1 MLLSFAWKNVRSRK
15 SSLAI
20 CIFISLAMTFLCI
33 INAILDG
40 TEQGVEK
47 VFVSSFTGDIVIRP
61 VSKFPLSLFGDET
74 PVTGNLTSISTMD
87 SIVSVIPIVE
97 HHKAIE
103 YVIPQLTTY
112 AALEKD
118 TYRIN
123 TALFGLDAQKYTS
136 AMTGI
141 HILEG
146 RPFASNEKGIMISK
160 KTAGDTIKVGDT
172 IQLVAADAASFRIR
186 AVPVTAIY
194 SYEVENQI
202 LDRIS
207 ILDPETLRSLKNV
220 ANTAFIDDSLI
231 DEQSR
236 NLLSSDEFGSIDD
249 LFAGFS
255 DVEAVISET
264 DEIILPIKEDSM
276 QTSWNFIVC
285 TVNKNYSVPLVITN
299 LNKIFK
305 ENNLPVQAVNWRK
318 AAGATATYVY
328 VLRLLLN
335 AGIIVVLLAGFIVIN
350 NTLTINVIDRI
361 KEIGTMRAIGAKKRI
376 IAMLF
381 FIETFLLTFISASIG
396 TVFGF
401 IGNTVLSMLRL
412 PIHNSLLQ
420 QLFGGS
426 VLTTIVTG
434 SNIISL
440 FALAFFLGIL
450 GWIIP
455 VQTALEV
462 TPVTAMRGAR

>member
-1 MLLSFAWKNVRSRK
+1 
-15 SSLAI
+15 
-20 CIFISLAMTFLCI
+20 MTFLCI

-220 ANTAFIDDSLI
+220 ASTAFIDDSLI

-236 NLLSSDEFGSIDD
+236 NLLSTDEFGSIDD

-264 DEIILPIKEDSM
+264 DEIILSIKEDSM

-285 TVNKNYSVPLVITN
+285 TVNKNYSVPLVIKN

-305 ENNLPVQAVNWRK
+305 ENNIPVQAVNWRK

>member
-1 MLLSFAWKNVRSRK
+1 
-15 SSLAI
+15 
-20 CIFISLAMTFLCI
+20 MTFLCI

-146 RPFASNEKGIMISK
+146 RPFAFNEKGIMISK

-172 IQLVAADAASFRIR
+172 IQLVAADAVSFRIR

-350 NTLTINVIDRI
+350 NTLTINIIDRI